1 VDPHFPLLEDVWMEP
16 GAILDRVWV
25 HLNTVTVNP
34 DTVLYFYCAL
44 ELRFFIEALFF
55 ELLMRARRGQ
65 PTRQDRSLY
74 RPRDF
79 DRALSALHP
88 DYVSEAT
95 RAMGWDIT
103 PSTIEHVR
111 HLYGRLGALLHLPK
125 EPRLVD
131 DQHEWKGAV
140 ERTVL
145 QAFHDLRVIVGY
157 GYPGER
163 MTAS

>member
-1 VDPHFPLLEDVWMEP
+1 VEPDFPLLEDVWMEP
-16 GAILDRVWV
+16 GAILDRVWA
-25 HLNTVTVNP
+25 HLNTLTVNP

-55 ELLMRARRGQ
+55 ELLMRARRGE
-65 PTRQDRSLY
+65 PTRHERSLY

-88 DYVSEAT
+88 DYVSEAAHAT
-95 RAMGWDIT
+95 GWDLT
-103 PSTIEHVR
+103 PYTIEHVR
-111 HLYGRLGALLHLPK
+111 HLYGRLGAVLHLPK

-131 DQHEWKGAV
+131 DHHEWKSDV
-140 ERTVL
+140 ERMVL

-157 GYPGER
+157 SYPGEH
-163 MTAS
+163 TTTS